1 MSAPDART
9 LRLRAA
15 WLAHGYGLTQAQIA
29 ERLGVSR
36 ATINKALEQARAL
49 GEIRI
54 QIDQPDGDLTALA
67 VAVEQAMGIP
77 EVIVVPSDPTR
88 PPEGAIGLALGRML
102 SDRVGPGARI
112 GLGWGRTLTRALD
125 AFQPP
130 LRPDA
135 LVLSLLGGQ
144 VRSGRPNPGALAA
157 RMAASLGCE
166 VVFLPAPLVVDHPDT
181 RARLISACGLQALF
195 DLAERLDIAVF
206 GAGDLGASLALSRL
220 PAPEAAALR
229 DAGAVGEILAQI
241 VDAAGQ
247 SAAFEVNSRVMAVG
261 LDQIA
266 QARARVLAC
275 GGAARVPVIRAAH
288 ARIGLT
294 TLVTDEAAA
303 QKLAAP
309 APKDDQRC

>member
-1 MSAPDART
+1 MTTPLDPRS

-29 ERLGVSR
+29 ERLNVSR
-36 ATINKALEQARAL
+36 ATINRALEQARSL

-54 QIDQPDGDLTALA
+54 WIDRPEGDLTDLA
-67 VAVEQAMGIP
+67 ISVEQELGIS
-77 EVIVVPSDPTR
+77 EVLIVPSLPDTR
-88 PPEGAIGLALGRML
+88 PETAIGLALGRIL
-102 SDRVGPGARI
+102 SDRIGPATRI

-157 RMAASLGCE
+157 RMATALGCE
-166 VVFLPAPLVVDHPDT
+166 VVFLPAPLFVDHPET

-195 DLAERLDIAVF
+195 DLAEQLDLAVF
-206 GAGDLGASLALSRL
+206 GAGDLAASLALSRL
-220 PAPEAAALR
+220 SPTEASHLQQQ
-229 DAGAVGEILAQI
+229 GAVGEILAQL
-241 VDAAGQ
+241 VDAAGA
-247 SAAFEVNSRVMAVG
+247 SVAFEINSRVMAVG

-275 GGAARVPVIRAAH
+275 GGTARAPVIRAAH
-288 ARIGLT
+288 ARVRVT

-303 QKLAAP
+303 RALLGLPEKE
-309 APKDDQRC
+309 R

>member
-1 MSAPDART
+1 MSGPDARN

-15 WLAHGYGLTQAQIA
+15 WLAHGYGLTQSEIA

-49 GEIRI
+49 GEIRVW
-54 QIDQPDGDLTALA
+54 IDQPDGDLTALA
-67 VAVEQAMGIP
+67 VAVEQALGIP
-77 EVIVVPSDPTR
+77 EVIVVPSDPAKA
-88 PPEGAIGLALGRML
+88 PEMALGLALGRML

-157 RMAASLGCE
+157 RMAAALGCE
-166 VVFLPAPLVVDHPDT
+166 VMFLPAPLVVDHPDT
-181 RARLISACGLQALF
+181 RARLISACGLHALF
-195 DLAERLDIAVF
+195 DLAEQLDFAVF

-220 PAPEAAALR
+220 STPEAAALR
-229 DAGAVGEILAQI
+229 DQGAVGEILAQV
-241 VDAAGQ
+241 VDDNGQ
-247 SAAFEVNSRVMAVG
+247 SAQFEVNSRVMAVG

-266 QARARVLAC
+266 AARARILAC
-275 GGAARVPVIRAAH
+275 GGEARVPVIRAAH
-288 ARIGLT
+288 ARIRLT

-303 QKLAAP
+303 HKLAAP
-309 APKDDQRC
+309 AQKDDLRC

>member
-1 MSAPDART
+1 MTGPLDPRN

-36 ATINKALEQARAL
+36 ATVNKALEQARSL

-54 QIDQPDGDLTALA
+54 SIDQPEGDMTALA
-67 VAVEQAMGIP
+67 LAVEEALGIP
-77 EVIVVPSDPTR
+77 EVVVVPADPAKT
-88 PPEGAIGLALGRML
+88 PEVALGLALGRLL
-102 SDRVGPGARI
+102 SDRIGPTTRV

-130 LRPDA
+130 PRPDA

-144 VRSGRPNPGALAA
+144 VRPGRPNPGALAA
-157 RMAASLGCE
+157 RMAAALGCD

-181 RARLISACGLQALF
+181 RTRLISACGLQAVF
-195 DLAERLDIAVF
+195 DLAEQLDIAVF

-220 PAPEAAALR
+220 PQSEADALR
-229 DAGAVGEILAQI
+229 AGGAVGEILAQI
-241 VDAAGQ
+241 VDGTGRGDR
-247 SAAFEVNSRVMAVG
+247 FEVNARVMAVG

-266 QARARVLAC
+266 KAGQRILAA
-275 GGAARVPVIRAAH
+275 GGAVRAPVIRAAH
-288 ARIGLT
+288 QRVGLT
-294 TLVTDEAAA
+294 TLVTDETAARA
-303 QKLAAP
+303 LAGLP
-309 APKDDQRC
+309 NPET

>member
-1 MSAPDART
+1 MSAPSDPRS

-49 GEIRI
+49 GEIRVW
-54 QIDQPDGDLTALA
+54 IDQPEGDLTALA
-67 VAVEQAMGIP
+67 LAVEQELGIP
-77 EVIVVPSDPTR
+77 EVVVVPSLPDT
-88 PPEGAIGLALGRML
+88 PPETAIGLALGRLL
-102 SDRVGPGARI
+102 SDRITPGTRI

-157 RMAASLGCE
+157 RMAAALGCE
-166 VVFLPAPLVVDHPDT
+166 VVFLPAPLIVDHPDT
-181 RARLISACGLQALF
+181 RARLISGCGLQALF
-195 DLAERLDIAVF
+195 DLAEQLDIAVF

-220 PAPEAAALR
+220 SRAEAEDFER
-229 DAGAVGEILAQI
+229 AGAVGEILAQI
-241 VDAAGQ
+241 VDAQGE
-247 SAAFEVNSRVMAVG
+247 SDGFEVNSRVMAVG
-261 LDQIA
+261 LEQIA
-266 QARARVLAC
+266 QASARVLAC
-275 GGAARVPVIRAAH
+275 GGSARAPVIRAAH
-288 ARIGLT
+288 HRVRLT
-294 TLVTDEAAA
+294 TLVTDETAARV
-303 QKLAAP
+303 LAGLP
-309 APKDDQRC
+309 SKES

>member
-1 MSAPDART
+1 MTGPLDPRN

-36 ATINKALEQARAL
+36 ATVNKALEQARSL

-54 QIDQPDGDLTALA
+54 SIDQPEGDMTPLALA
-67 VAVEQAMGIP
+67 VEEALGIP
-77 EVIVVPSDPTR
+77 EVVVVPADSTR
-88 PPEGAIGLALGRML
+88 PPEAALGLALGRLL
-102 SDRVGPGARI
+102 SERIGPTTRI

-130 LRPDA
+130 PRPDA

-144 VRSGRPNPGALAA
+144 VRPGRPNPGALAA
-157 RMAASLGCE
+157 RMAAALGCD

-181 RARLISACGLQALF
+181 RTRLITACGLQAVF
-195 DLAERLDIAVF
+195 DLAAQLDIAVF

-220 PAPEAAALR
+220 PPPEADALR
-229 DAGAVGEILAQI
+229 AGGAVGEILAQI
-241 VDAAGQ
+241 VDDTGRGDK
-247 SAAFEVNSRVMAVG
+247 FEVNARVMAVG

-266 QARARVLAC
+266 KAGQRILAA
-275 GGAARVPVIRAAH
+275 GGAVRAPVIRAAH
-288 ARIGLT
+288 QRVGLT
-294 TLVTDEAAA
+294 TLVTDETAARA
-303 QKLAAP
+303 LAGLP
-309 APKDDQRC
+309 NPEN

>member
-1 MSAPDART
+1 VTGPLDPRN

-36 ATINKALEQARAL
+36 ATVNKALEQARSL

-54 QIDQPDGDLTALA
+54 SIDQPEGDMTPLALA
-67 VAVEQAMGIP
+67 VEEALGIP
-77 EVIVVPSDPTR
+77 EVVVVPADPTR
-88 PPEGAIGLALGRML
+88 PPEAALGLALGRLL
-102 SDRVGPGARI
+102 SERIGPATRI

-130 LRPDA
+130 PRPDA

-144 VRSGRPNPGALAA
+144 VRPGRPNPGALAA
-157 RMAASLGCE
+157 RMAAALGCD

-181 RARLISACGLQALF
+181 RTRLITACGLQAVF
-195 DLAERLDIAVF
+195 DLAEQLDIAVF

-220 PAPEAAALR
+220 PPPEADALR
-229 DAGAVGEILAQI
+229 AGGAVGEILAQI
-241 VDAAGQ
+241 VDDTGRGDK
-247 SAAFEVNSRVMAVG
+247 FEVNARVMAVG

-266 QARARVLAC
+266 KAGQRILAA
-275 GGAARVPVIRAAH
+275 GGAVRAPVIRAAH
-288 ARIGLT
+288 QRVGLT
-294 TLVTDEAAA
+294 TLVTDETAARA
-303 QKLAAP
+303 LAGLP
-309 APKDDQRC
+309 NPEN